1 MNKDPGIAGHT
12 QMVGAD
18 GLRRR
23 LLSLAGAGASALG
36 VGVWPAAN
44 AQGPARLRYGG
55 DSAYAPV
62 ESLDAQGRPQ
72 GFQIELLEQLADVM
86 GVPIDI
92 ELKPWADTEEAFRQG
107 RLDLIAM
114 IDTPARRQWALFTHG
129 HAAPALALYHLEQ
142 RSEPQGLA
150 ALAGLRVAVLSS
162 EAMRE
167 TLASALVGIPATFLR
182 HADAEQALQAV
193 RDGRADV
200 ALLPRAFGDAVL
212 ASGRAPDM
220 HTGRQSLRL
229 QSYALAVAPG
239 NEALRARL
247 QQGLDELE
255 RSGRLEALRSKWLV
269 SRNELA
275 ERIEQERRLDRQRA
289 WTWGLAAASGAAL
302 LAMGWLLRQ
311 RSQRIAAE
319 RQQRR
324 AAEELLER
332 AFTQNPD
339 PMIIVERG
347 SAKVKDANL
356 AAQQLLARPG
366 GDSLV
371 GRSLRELAQHIDA
384 EALQS
389 LTLALEQDGSLCG
402 SPLRV
407 RRHDGS
413 ERHCLVTAA
422 PLAIGDATQVFCVVR
437 DITDQLAADSGLRG
451 AYDSLAAELEQLR
464 RDAEAARS
472 AQGQAEGLL
481 QEFTRGIAHDLRTPL
496 NALQGFSGLLSDR
509 LRAGHLHEALTYSEH
524 IERAAQRMNA
534 MIGAL
539 SRLAQV
545 AHQPLQRQ
553 SVPMQRLAEETWTL
567 LTAARTTPAVEFRLD
582 GLPSAE
588 ADPDLA
594 MQVWQNL
601 LENAWKYSSKGPAPK
616 VRVDSHRDGWRTWY
630 RITDNGAGFDMARAK
645 QLFKPFQRLHA
656 GSEFEGTGVGLSMVR
671 RIMDHHGGE
680 VRLRSAPGVGTV
692 AEFSFD
698 AAP

>member
-1 MNKDPGIAGHT
+1 MRKDPSSAGPT
-12 QMVGAD
+12 QDD
-18 GLRRR
+18 GPDLDRRR
-23 LLSLAGAGASALG
+23 GWFRALAGAGA
-36 VGVWPAAN
+36 VGAWTSPAAI
-44 AQGPARLRYGG
+44 AQARLRYGG
-55 DSAYAPV
+55 DSAYAPL

-72 GFQIELLEQLADVM
+72 GFQIELLDQLAGVL

-107 RLDLIAM
+107 RVDMIAM
-114 IDTPARRQWALFTHG
+114 IDTPARRQWALFAHG
-129 HAAPALALYHLEQ
+129 HAAPALALYHLAQ
-142 RSEPQGLA
+142 GTEPQGLA

-167 TLASALVGIPATFLR
+167 TLATALVGIPATFLR
-182 HADAEQALQAV
+182 HADAEQALQTV

-220 HTGRQSLRL
+220 RTGRQSLRL

-239 NEALRARL
+239 QQALHARL
-247 QQGLDELE
+247 QQALDELE
-255 RSGRLEALRSKWLV
+255 RKGQLEALRSKWLV
-269 SRNELA
+269 SRSELA
-275 ERIEQERRLDRQRA
+275 ERHQFERGMDRQRA
-289 WTWGLAAASGAAL
+289 WTWGLASASGAAL

-324 AAEELLER
+324 SAEELLER
-332 AFTQNPD
+332 AFTQNPE
-339 PMIIVERG
+339 PMFIVERG
-347 SAKVKDANL
+347 SAKVQDAN
-356 AAQQLLARPG
+356 AAALQLMGWPASG
-366 GDSLV
+366 GLV
-371 GRSLRELAQHIDA
+371 GRSLRELAQYIDA
-384 EALQS
+384 QALQA
-389 LTLALEQDGSLCG
+389 LTLALDQDGSLCG

-407 RRHDGS
+407 RRDDGS

-437 DITDQLAADSGLRG
+437 DITDQLAADSGLRS
-451 AYDSLAAELEQLR
+451 AYDGLVAELEQLR
-464 RDAEAARS
+464 RDAEAARG
-472 AQGQAEGLL
+472 AQEQAEGLL

-524 IERAAQRMNA
+524 IERAAQRMNT

-553 SVPMQRLAEETWTL
+553 TVPMQQQAADTWTL
-567 LTAARTTPAVEFRLD
+567 LTAARPTPAVEFRLD
-582 GLPSAE
+582 DLPSAE

-601 LENAWKYSSKGPAPK
+601 LENAWKYSAKGPAPK

-630 RITDNGAGFDMARAK
+630 RITDNGAGFDMTRAK